1 MQKIKKLF
9 KPIDLTKGTPWK
21 VIILFAI
28 PILISTL
35 LNNAFSLINSLVLKS
50 TVGGDSV
57 TAVNQTGPIS
67 SILFN
72 FAYGCSGGF
81 AVISSNMHGA
91 KDENGVRNAF
101 HHSLIFSSIIAFII
115 IIIGLIFYK
124 DLLVILNVDEIY
136 LQKAADY
143 YQIIL
148 LSFIFMILSNYL
160 GNFLRSIGNSTVPL
174 IISMLSTL
182 VNIILAFIL
191 TGVIHLDTKGVGLA
205 TLIAN
210 LFNTVISLIYIYKK
224 YPFLKY
230 KDSKFNFD
238 KKMSINLLKMGLP
251 LGFQWSILFIGTFVQ
266 AQKVNE
272 FGQLAQKAVGCY
284 SSMEGYLTIP
294 LSVIASSLLSF
305 IGQNYG
311 ANEKK
316 RIKEGIKDALI
327 IDIISYLF
335 ILIIGF
341 TLTPYVPYI
350 FLPAEDLIGQE
361 GQRIKFYCSTYIK
374 VLLPFLILQGI
385 VQLSRSSL
393 QGIKKPI
400 IPFISGIGELFARV
414 AICLF
419 IPSLIN
425 PNNPLSDASY
435 IGISFATPIA
445 WLISAIIMGGSVIY
459 IIYLKDFKQSKE
471 SKENKH

>member
-1 MQKIKKLF
+1 MQAIKKLF

-50 TVGGDSV
+50 TVGGNSV

-91 KDENGVRNAF
+91 KDEKGLRDSF
-101 HHSLIFSSIIAFII
+101 HHSLIFSSIIAVII

-124 DLLVILNVDEIY
+124 DLLILLNVDEVY
-136 LQKAADY
+136 LQKSADY

-148 LSFIFMILSNYL
+148 FSFIFMILSNYL
-160 GNFLRSIGNSTVPL
+160 GNFLRSIGNSSVPL
-174 IISMLSTL
+174 IISMSSTII
-182 VNIILAFIL
+182 NILFAFLL

-210 LFNTVISLIYIYKK
+210 VFNTVASLIYIYKK
-224 YPFLKY
+224 YPYLKY
-230 KDSKFNFD
+230 NDNEFTFD
-238 KKMSINLLKMGLP
+238 KKMSLNLLKMGLP
-251 LGFQWSILFIGTFVQ
+251 LGFQWSVLFIGTFVE

-272 FGQLAQKAVGCY
+272 FGKLAQKAVGCY
-284 SSMEGYLTIP
+284 GNMENYLTIP
-294 LSVIASSLLSF
+294 LSVISSSLLSF

-311 ANEKK
+311 AKETN

-327 IDIISYLF
+327 IDIISYLLMLVIGY
-335 ILIIGF
+335 ILI
-341 TLTPYVPYI
+341 PYIPYI
-350 FLPAEDLIGQE
+350 FLPANELVGED
-361 GQRIKFYCSTYIK
+361 GQRISFYCSTYIK

-414 AICLF
+414 GICLI

-425 PNNPLSDASY
+425 PSNPLSDASY
-435 IGISFATPIA
+435 VGISFATPIA

-459 IIYLKDFKQSKE
+459 IIYLKDRKQTK
-471 SKENKH
+471 KTNQKD